1 MIGGRAS
8 RHRPTFPHANIFGDW
23 KLACISGLGTVV
35 FGYLSKLN
43 VSKWCP
49 DDWILDTFVW
59 WTEHD
64 ARLLMLSL
72 DDEGR
77 SRYNWWHFLFDS
89 WYPAVYCCFFMCLL
103 CQGSKAQNWLGRCCR
118 LFANLP
124 RLCCFSD
131 MCENAMIMRLCTG
144 FYAPTFHK
152 NLWFACEA
160 GVVCTFTKWCLIIL
174 CLLLGGSGT
183 ASYWCVRLWREN
195 RFGAGMIRR
204 PSPREL
210 AEIQSR
216 RADYV
221 EPIQPSS

>member
-1 MIGGRAS
+1 
-8 RHRPTFPHANIFGDW
+8 
-23 KLACISGLGTVV
+23 
-35 FGYLSKLN
+35 
-43 VSKWCP
+43 
-49 DDWILDTFVW
+49 
-59 WTEHD
+59 
-64 ARLLMLSL
+64 
-72 DDEGR
+72 
-77 SRYNWWHFLFDS
+77 
-89 WYPAVYCCFFMCLL
+89 
-103 CQGSKAQNWLGRCCR
+103 LGRCCR

-195 RFGAGMIRR
+195 RFGAGIRR

-221 EPIQPSS
+221 EPIQPSSWLEVPCLLIRASIRSADQLWSRNVLWKPLFLLLLLVYCDSQCICF